1 MREYLLKNVCHE
13 IKEII
18 SLEINIK
25 SLCIALYLFFATLIC
40 YAMKFML
47 NCILPNDYNNPNDI
61 FSTILDPHSLF
72 LYCAI
77 ASSTMIISILF
88 DIIKVPRFIRLGIN
102 ETDVI
107 LPVLSIFYMCFIM
120 SVISCFVGKYKY
132 HYIFYL
138 FIIVFINVIIRI
150 YRNTKRDII
159 DKTHPKY
166 RRIRHIIISLILS
179 ISMVVLFLKDVNI
192 SSSCS

>member
-77 ASSTMIISILF
+77 ASSTMIISIFF

-120 SVISCFVGKYKY
+120 SVVSFAFGYY
-132 HYIFYL
+132 EYYYMIFYL
-138 FIIVFINVIIRI
+138 IIILFINSFIII
-150 YRNTKRDII
+150 YRMTKRSII
-159 DKTHPKY
+159 DKTLPRY
-166 RRIRHIIISLILS
+166 RRILLSINSIILS
-179 ISMVVLFLKDVNI
+179 ISMVVFFLKDVNI
-192 SSSCS
+192 SS